1 MIVGKGHIMMLKDR
15 IKQKDSELINLEVK
29 LAAAMRKITALEDIL
44 DEAEALEDE
53 RFGENNGED

>member
-1 MIVGKGHIMMLKDR
+1 MLKDR